1 MKQTRAELQI
11 MQNILDVQKERD
23 GYRAELKTILS
34 IPYDWRSKESNQRA
48 DRLTSCIISCNESIA
63 FNRRELN
70 TYR

>member
-1 MKQTRAELQI
+1 MKPEMKI
-11 MQNILDVQKERD
+11 MHCILDAQKERD
-23 GYRAELKTILS
+23 EYRAELKTILA
-34 IPYDWRSKESNQRA
+34 IPYRWRSKENHQRV